1 MSSAAS
7 PEPAS
12 AVDPVPWLV
21 AVAVAGPFAIPDLG
35 PAGVDDLVE
44 WLWMRFGDEGLVG
57 IDEGSVD
64 VDEAVAAGLAAGPL
78 VIDVAAAPADR
89 DWVAAGPRR
98 VVGLAFGDEP
108 AARAAVAVLA
118 AMAGLHVE
126 PPRPLVVAAPVPP
139 EPVAVPGFGWVLPPG
154 GAVPVAASTHAL
166 PHAPAAAPPRGAI
179 VFIDSGLGF
188 GTGLHP
194 TTRLCLRA
202 IADHVAAEGRLD
214 RVLDCGAGSG
224 ILGIA
229 AAVLGAAA
237 VDAVEIDT
245 RVHAAIRANAA
256 VNGVEPRLR
265 IAATLTG
272 LGPPP
277 ARGYDLVVANIVAA
291 VLDDLAAALGELTAP
306 GGRLVISGLL
316 AAEAPAVAERYAR
329 LCGARGSVTAEG
341 DWRCLSFPG

>member
-7 PEPAS
+7 SGPEPAS
-12 AVDPVPWLV
+12 AVDPAPWLV
-21 AVAVAGPFAIPDLG
+21 EVAVAGPLAIPDLG

-57 IDEGSVD
+57 VDEGSVH

-98 VVGLAFGDEP
+98 VIGLAFADEP
-108 AARAAVAVLA
+108 AARAAAAVLA
-118 AMAGLHVE
+118 ALAGLRVE
-126 PPRPLVVAAPVPP
+126 SPRPLVAAAPVPQ

-154 GAVPVAASTHAL
+154 GALPVAASADT
-166 PHAPAAAPPRGAI
+166 AAAPAPREAI

-202 IADHVAAEGRLD
+202 IADHVAAGGRLD

-245 RVHAAIRANAA
+245 GVHEAIRANAA
-256 VNGVEPRLR
+256 LNGVAPRLR
-265 IAATLTG
+265 IAATLAG
-272 LGPPP
+272 LGTPP

-291 VLDDLAAALGELTAP
+291 VLDDLAATLVELMAP
-306 GGRLVISGLL
+306 GGRLVVSGLV
-316 AAEAPAVAERYAR
+316 AAETPAVAARHAR
-329 LCGARGSVTAEG
+329 LCGARGIVTADG
-341 DWRCLSFPG
+341 DWRCLTFPG